1 MQYGQYFKGKTE
13 EILLRLTTI
22 YFQVH
27 LPLAKT
33 PFDVSLLNDYEEA
46 VRKNG
51 VVVLKNVFS
60 KEHLDE
66 LTHEFDKNWQEV
78 EKRLRQ

>member
-1 MQYGQYFKGKTE
+1 M
-13 EILLRLTTI
+13 
-22 YFQVH
+22 
-27 LPLAKT
+27 AKT
-33 PFDVSLLNDYEEA
+33 PFEFSLLNDYEEA

-66 LTHEFDKNWQEV
+66 LPCEFDSNWQEV
-78 EKRLRQ
+78 EKRFGK